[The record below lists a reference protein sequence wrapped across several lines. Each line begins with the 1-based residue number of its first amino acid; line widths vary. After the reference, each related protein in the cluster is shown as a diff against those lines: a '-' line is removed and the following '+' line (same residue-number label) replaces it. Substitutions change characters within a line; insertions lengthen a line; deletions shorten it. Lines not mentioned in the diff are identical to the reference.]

1 MSDVEKKL
9 KKMTDLLISDHPEL
23 QSALESVQG
32 KDFQEQITTLV
43 PILTKISETV
53 DMASLMERSDI
64 IYTNEQGTERL
75 NPKYEAYL
83 IERIQF
89 DGDAPELRTGATIQ
103 EGGRPAVPVQ
113 TSTRNPVGIG
123 AQLKEASESV
133 QSEMKSIAQKATDLV
148 TMKDPVGYERG
159 KLPTLRETESLT
171 AKEFMALSVI
181 ERKELTWGFISTTQ
195 GRVSAVP
202 VLSDYVKELFD
213 ERGIDLDYGKGNE
226 LRRYEWVLT
235 LSDGHQSTQ
244 QNFSY
249 IDIAAKAFVRDY
261 SSDPDNAKVGKF
273 YIEPI
278 NRIADRLFGWAIVFC
293 N

>member
-1 MSDVEKKL
+1 MNDVEQKL
-9 KKMTDLLISDHPEL
+9 KKMTDLLIDDHPKL
-23 QSALESVQG
+23 KTALESIKG

-43 PILTKISETV
+43 PILTEISKTV
-53 DMASLMERSDI
+53 DMASLMERSDL
-64 IYTNEQGTERL
+64 IYTNDQGTERL

-103 EGGRPAVPVQ
+103 DGGRPAVPVK
-113 TSTRNPVGIG
+113 TSSRNPVGIG
-123 AQLKEASESV
+123 SQLKEASESV
-133 QSEMKSIAQKATDLV
+133 QSEMKSIAQKSTDLV

-159 KLPTLRETESLT
+159 KLPTLRETSTIT
-171 AKEFMALSVI
+171 AKEFMALSVT

-202 VLSDYVKELFD
+202 VISDYVKELFE
-213 ERGIDLDYGKGNE
+213 ERGINLTYGKGNE

-235 LSDGHQSTQ
+235 LGDGHQSTQ

-261 SSDPDNAKVGKF
+261 SSDPDNAKVERF

-278 NRIADRLFGWAIVFC
+278 NRVADRLFGWAIVFA